1 MIVTPHLY
9 VVIGEV
15 VVARLVGG
23 YCRGPVLG
31 AVALALPVPGA
42 GAALLA
48 AAVPQPLACNQTK
61 PLSIVYRR
69 CYNLLWEIVSSII
82 AQVSL

>member
-1 MIVTPHLY
+1 MIVTPHLD
-9 VVIGEV
+9 VVVGEV

-48 AAVPQPLACNQTK
+48 AAVPQTLACNQHIIY
-61 PLSIVYRR
+61 S
-69 CYNLLWEIVSSII
+69 LLEV
-82 AQVSL
+82 L

>member
-1 MIVTPHLY
+1 MIVTPHLD

-23 YCRGPVLG
+23 NCWGPVLG

-48 AAVPQPLACNQTK
+48 AAVPQTLACNQHIIYS
-61 PLSIVYRR
+61 LSEV
-69 CYNLLWEIVSSII
+69 L
-82 AQVSL
+82 